1 MRGCGRGVGIVGKE
15 GEWKERRKG
24 WTISVAVVEIKQ
36 EQQMEEQNSCSW
48 RNASSRME
56 QGEEEYGKGPGD
68 KLPGP
73 ILPPTI
79 CDRYTGERIPER
91 AVGEPP
97 PIAWMR
103 EEASKQ

>member
-1 MRGCGRGVGIVGKE
+1 
-15 GEWKERRKG
+15 
-24 WTISVAVVEIKQ
+24 
-36 EQQMEEQNSCSW
+36 MEEQNSCSW

-73 ILPPTI
+73 TPPPPTI
-79 CDRYTGERIPER
+79 RDRYTGERILER
-91 AVGEPP
+91 AAREPP

-103 EEASKQ
+103 REQASKQ